1 MARLNTNAELWA
13 YISQFGVM
21 WDSTTGLSTT
31 ISTGG
36 IAQGG
41 STLNLEAS
49 STAATGNYI
58 RIGPRGGTEVAK
70 IEVGATASA
79 TLVSGVAEAHSSGEQ
94 VIELIRTNLGDIS
107 DQGINIDVTADMTT
121 INVATQRHAYAHHV
135 AHTDYACM
143 VQLENLSWEN
153 LLVAMGIPE
162 ANLHGG
168 STVAD
173 PTVADWISDQIDT
186 ISPLQFY
193 GVGALKDGTAVEVQF
208 FDCDFNPNKTFNMAR
223 GQDAPLEFTFYAR
236 IIRWL
241 NPV

>member
-21 WDSTTGLSTT
+21 WDSTSGLSTT
-31 ISTGG
+31 VSTGG
-36 IAQGG
+36 IAAGS
-41 STLNLEAS
+41 STLPLEAS
-49 STAATGNYI
+49 STGSTGSYI

-70 IEVGATASA
+70 VEAGSSVSA
-79 TLVSGVAEAHSSGEQ
+79 TLQSFVAEPHSSGSP
-94 VIELIRTNLGDIS
+94 VVELIRTDLGDIS
-107 DQGINIDVTADMTT
+107 DQGINVDVTADMTT
-121 INVATQRHAYAHHV
+121 INVATQRHAYGHHV
-135 AHTDYACM
+135 AHTDYACV

-168 STVAD
+168 SSVAD
-173 PTVADWISDQIDT
+173 PNVADWISDQIDT
-186 ISPLQFY
+186 ITPLQFY